1 MPGFNFSEATPIFML
16 KKLKSFQSI
25 FKERRLLMFICLFLR
40 TLLTH
45 VQYNYPMTKVDWLA
59 AGVFQAT

>member
-1 MPGFNFSEATPIFML
+1 MPGFNLSEATPIFML

-45 VQYNYPMTKVDWLA
+45 VQYNYPMIKAFWLDSGVLQA
-59 AGVFQAT
+59 A